1 MSRNWKGVIVAG
13 GVGSRFAPITN
24 AINKQLLPIYD
35 KPLIYYPL
43 SIMMLSGLREVAI
56 VTSPKDV
63 SAFEL
68 LLGDGSQFGCSFTY
82 IVQEEAKGIAHALW
96 CAKDFIEGSN
106 VCLLLGDNIFFGQG
120 MGRLLNASM
129 QRHGWATVFGYHVAN
144 PGRFGVV
151 DFDSNRRVI
160 SLEEKPKNPKTNY
173 AVTGMYFYD
182 DNVLEYIE
190 KLKPSKRGEL
200 EITDLNKLYL
210 EKGRL
215 MVEVLGRGTAWLDIS
230 DAESFINANTFVQSV
245 ETRQGLKIACLE
257 EIAYKMGYIDAAQLK
272 KLGTVPEPTSYSNYI
287 LSLLA

>member
-1 MSRNWKGVIVAG
+1 MSTNWKGVIVAG

-43 SIMMLSGLREVAI
+43 SIMMLSGLRDIAI
-56 VTSPKDV
+56 VTCPRDV
-63 SAFEL
+63 HAFKL

-82 IVQEEAKGIAHALW
+82 IIQEEAKGIAHALL

-120 MGRLLNASM
+120 MGRILNASM

-144 PGRFGVV
+144 PSRFGVV

-160 SLEEKPKNPKTNY
+160 SLEEKPKVPKTNY

-182 DNVLEYIE
+182 DNVLEYIA

-230 DAESFINANTFVQSV
+230 DAESFIDANTFVQSV

-257 EIAYKMGYIDAAQLK
+257 EVAYKMGYIDAAQLK
-272 KLGTVPEPTSYSNYI
+272 KLGTVSEPTTYSKYI